1 MAVSPRRIGL
11 LGGESTG
18 KTTLAKALA
27 DQLPGIVAEEYL
39 REFVRDYGRVPA
51 LADQEG
57 IYLIQQMRVNR
68 AMSAAVHEQVAWVI
82 ADPVPL
88 MTAVYSVAY
97 FDDDSLLAG
106 GIADASTYD
115 VLLWCAPDIE
125 WSPDGDQRDGPEH
138 RDRADRIISDIVAP
152 ALVKAGAPELHRISG
167 SADERLRCSHVI
179 TADYDRQTWL
189 TRGTPGR

>member
-18 KTTLAKALA
+18 KTTLARALA
-27 DQLPGIVAEEYL
+27 DQLPALVAEEYL

-57 IYLIQQMRVNR
+57 IYLTQQMRVNR
-68 AMSAAVHEQVAWVI
+68 AMSAAAHAHVPWVI
-82 ADPVPL
+82 ADPLPL

-115 VLLWCAPDIE
+115 VLLWCAPDFP
-125 WSPDGDQRDGPEH
+125 WQADLGQRDGPAYRVRVEDVIAH
-138 RDRADRIISDIVAP
+138 RVAP
-152 ALVKAGAPELHRISG
+152 RLPLHQISG
-167 SADERLRCSHVI
+167 TPPQRLEQALLLCTEASAD
-179 TADYDRQTWL
+179 
-189 TRGTPGR
+189 P

>member
-1 MAVSPRRIGL
+1 VAVSPRRIGL

-18 KTTLAKALA
+18 KTTLARALA
-27 DQLPGIVAEEYL
+27 DQLRALVAEEYL
-39 REFVRDYGRVPA
+39 REFVRDYGRAPA

-57 IYLIQQMRVNR
+57 IYLTQQMRVNR
-68 AMSAAVHEQVAWVI
+68 AMGAAALAKSPWVI
-82 ADPVPL
+82 ADPLPL

-125 WSPDGDQRDGPEH
+125 WAPDGAQRDGPEH
-138 RDRADRIISDIVAP
+138 RDRADRIISDLVAP
-152 ALVKAGAPELHRISG
+152 QVPLHRLTG
-167 SADERLRCSHVI
+167 PLGERLARALQD
-179 TADYDRQTWL
+179 T
-189 TRGTPGR
+189 